1 MATATMGAAAGSAD
15 TEALAGKYL
24 TFKLGMESYGL
35 AILKVQ
41 EIVGI
46 MPVTQV
52 PRMPDFIRGVVNL
65 RGKVIPVIDLRL
77 KFNMVSQENTDR
89 TCIIV
94 VQVVRRSMQVTMGV
108 IVDEVSEVLSI
119 PGSVIEPPPSF
130 GQAVEADFI
139 LGMGKVADKVIMLL
153 DVDRVLSGDEL
164 SLCPT
169 ITEEANAAV

>member
-1 MATATMGAAAGSAD
+1 MGTATMGVDTAGAAM
-15 TEALAGKYL
+15 EALAGKYL
-24 TFKLGMESYGL
+24 TFKLGMEAYGL

-46 MPVTQV
+46 MPVTQI
-52 PRMPDFIRGVVNL
+52 PRMPEFIRGVVNL

-77 KFNMVSQENTDR
+77 KFNMASQENTDR

-94 VQVVRRSMQVTMGV
+94 VQVARKSAQVTMGV
-108 IVDEVSEVLSI
+108 IVDEVSEVLNI
-119 PGSVIEPPPSF
+119 PSSVIEPPPSF

-153 DVDRVLSGDEL
+153 DVDRVLSGDEFA
-164 SLCPT
+164 LCST
-169 ITEEANAAV
+169 GSDEGNAAE